1 MQAGKRMLLELHD
14 VKVSVYF
21 EMPCVFLAS
30 SIISVVS

>member
-1 MQAGKRMLLELHD
+1 MQAGKRMLLGLPY
-14 VKVSVYF
+14 VKVSIYF